1 MLNVITLVGRLTDN
15 VEIHKSKDGNVGTF
29 FLAFNQG
36 KDDTGFVKCVVFNAT
51 ADTCEDF
58 LHKGDKIA
66 ISGRFY
72 DRQFTRK
79 DESKGHESQILV
91 NSIEFIDVVFDEQEE
106 EAPRETPKATPK
118 ETPKEVAKPTRRSR

>member
-1 MLNVITLVGRLTDN
+1 MLNVICLVGRLTDN
-15 VEIHKSKDGNVGTF
+15 VEIHKGKDGNVGNF
-29 FLAFNQG
+29 YLAFDQG

-51 ADTCEDF
+51 ADTCENF

-79 DESKGHESQILV
+79 DESKGHEAQILV
-91 NSIEFIDVVFDEQEE
+91 NSIEFIDVVFDKQEE
-106 EAPRETPKATPK
+106 EPIRETPK